1 MPRAQ
6 TPRQRTRGSVDRLPS
21 GAYRVRVYAGVDAV
35 TGQRNDLI
43 EIIQPGPRARAE
55 AEAARIRMLNEV
67 DERRSPRTS
76 AR

>member
-1 MPRAQ
+1 
-6 TPRQRTRGSVDRLPS
+6 
-21 GAYRVRVYAGVDAV
+21 VRVYAGVDAV